1 MKRLM
6 NEISRFREDVVQ
18 KRNIN
23 LNEQKE
29 ELEQLKM
36 KIKELETLLNNG
48 VK

>member
-1 MKRLM
+1 M